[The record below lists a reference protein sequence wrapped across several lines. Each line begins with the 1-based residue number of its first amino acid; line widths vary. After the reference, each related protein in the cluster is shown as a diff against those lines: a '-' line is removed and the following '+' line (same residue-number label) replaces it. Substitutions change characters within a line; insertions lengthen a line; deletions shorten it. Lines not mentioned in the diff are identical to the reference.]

1 MKRVIRLTESDL
13 TRIVKRVIKE
23 QSSEV
28 IKAKAWSTADERDK
42 QSPRGTNLD
51 ITNTRL
57 HDNEVLFDYENP
69 GGLTDGGQGKAYCD
83 GGTIKDAISITGWGR
98 TPAKDLYL
106 TPESFKK
113 ITKLCD
119 AYTSNGAKTNGDY
132 V

>member
-42 QSPRGTNLD
+42 LSPRGYNLD
-51 ITNTRL
+51 ITNIKLTN
-57 HDNEVLFDYENP
+57 NEVRFDYTIP
-69 GGLTDGGQGKAYCD
+69 GEPLKGY
-83 GGTIKDAISITGWGR
+83 GGTFCGGGSRKDSITISMYNQKI
-98 TPAKDLYL
+98 AKDLYL
-106 TPESFKK
+106 TPLAFKK
-113 ITKLCD
+113 LTKVCD
-119 AYTSNGAKTNGDY
+119 EYVSNGAKTNGDY